1 MTITLVVGDITAQ
14 DVDAIV
20 NAANSSVGIGTG
32 VTGAIFAAGGSG
44 LREECRTLGGCRT
57 GDAKATGGHALPARH
72 VIHAVGPRWHTV
84 RPEWHTDGPVWWA
97 GPAEADR
104 LLASAYRRAME
115 VAVDIGART
124 VAFPGISTGVYAFP
138 KDRAAPIAV
147 AAIREVLA
155 EHPDA
160 FDEVRLVAWSA
171 ADAAHYEGIIDD

>member
-1 MTITLVVGDITAQ
+1 MTISLVIGDIAAQ
-14 DVDAIV
+14 QVDAIV
-20 NAANSSVGIGTG
+20 NAANSSVVDGSG

-44 LREECRTLGGCRT
+44 LREECRTLGGCPT
-57 GDAKATGGHALPARH
+57 GDAKATGGHTLPARH
-72 VIHAVGPRWHTV
+72 VIHAVGPKWKV
-84 RPEWHTDGPVWWA
+84 GPT
-97 GPAEADR
+97 EADR

-147 AAIREVLA
+147 AAIRGVLA

-160 FDEVRLVAWSA
+160 FDEVRLVAYSA
-171 ADAAHYEGIIDD
+171 SDADYYEGLLDD